1 MTVSHNRRQTI
12 DRSPTERADVCVIG
26 AGVAGALV
34 ADSLA
39 DRGHEVVVL
48 EAGPRFTFESR
59 LERME
64 RDIRPEY
71 DPTDVWNMGGAR
83 DEYTSS
89 GGIDYELNRTRVKG
103 VGGTTLHWLGTTPR
117 LHEKD
122 FEMRSRYGLANDWPI
137 SYKDLRPYY
146 ATAENEL
153 GVAGA
158 NDNPFSPPRQD
169 EYPMEAFPPSHAD
182 SLYANAC
189 EELGITIHSVPQ
201 ARNSVPYD
209 GRSQC
214 LGFSTCSPVCPS
226 GAKYSGD
233 VHIQTA
239 EKKGTRVID
248 RVPVQYL
255 EHNREGTN
263 IEAAVYVTPSGEKY
277 RQEAR
282 VFVIACGAVETP
294 RLLLL
299 SRSEKHPDGLG
310 NSSGLVGKYF
320 TEHPFVKTTGL
331 VSEQTNQNPIGF
343 YTSSSQQFYDHG
355 ESPPGSIFLL
365 FENTKPRSPVDVST
379 RGGDT
384 TPREELLDPFLGDA
398 WGDELF
404 DALSPETFANQKVA
418 IGASVEQLP
427 RKANSVTLD
436 TDKSDN
442 HGNPVP
448 DISLNLSEYELET
461 MQDAL
466 TTQAKILEEMDATI
480 TGSTDASSPSF
491 AAHHMGTT
499 RMGEN
504 PHESVVTPQLR
515 VHDLE
520 NLFIASSSVFVT
532 VGAVNPTLTIAAL
545 SLRLADYIHSQYL
558 TKPVS

>member
-1 MTVSHNRRQTI
+1 MTVSHNRRQTL
-12 DRSPTERADVCVIG
+12 DRSPTERADVCIIG

-64 RDIRPEY
+64 RSIRPEH

-83 DEYTSS
+83 DEFTSS
-89 GGIDYELNRTRVKG
+89 GGINYELNRTRVKG

-122 FEMRSRYGLANDWPI
+122 FEMRSRYGLADDWPI
-137 SYKDLRPYY
+137 SYRDLRPYY
-146 ATAENEL
+146 ETAEKEL

-158 NDNPFSPPRQD
+158 ADNPFSPPREG
-169 EYPMEAFPPSHAD
+169 EYPMEAFPPSWVD
-182 SLYANAC
+182 SLYATAC
-189 EELGITIHSVPQ
+189 EALGITIHSVPQ
-201 ARNSVPYD
+201 ARNSVSYD
-209 GRSQC
+209 ERSEC

-233 VHIQTA
+233 VHIQKA
-239 EKKGTRVID
+239 EQNGTRVID
-248 RVPVQYL
+248 RVPVQRL

-263 IEAAVYVTPSGEKY
+263 IEAAVYVTPQGDEY

-282 VFVIACGAVETP
+282 IFVVACGAVETP

-310 NSSGLVGKYF
+310 NSSSLVGKYF
-320 TEHPFVKTTGL
+320 TEHPSVRTAGV

-343 YTSSSQQFYDHG
+343 YTSSSEQFYDH
-355 ESPPGSIFLL
+355 EDAPPGSIFLL
-365 FENTKPRSPVDVST
+365 FDNTGPESPVRKSI
-379 RGGDT
+379 RGSDS

-398 WGDELF
+398 WGDKLLE
-404 DALSPETFANQKVA
+404 AGSPEVSANHKVA
-418 IGASVEQLP
+418 IDASVEQLP

-436 TDKSDN
+436 TDKSDH

-448 DISLNLSEYELET
+448 DISLNIGKYELQT
-461 MQDAL
+461 MNAAL
-466 TTQAKILEEMDATI
+466 TIQRKILEEMDATI
-480 TGSTDASSPSF
+480 THSTNPSTPEF
-491 AAHHMGTT
+491 GAHHMGTT
-499 RMGEN
+499 RMGNN
-504 PHESVVTPQLR
+504 PNESVVTPQLR
-515 VHDLE
+515 AHDLE
-520 NLFIASSSVFVT
+520 NLFITSSSVFVT

-545 SLRLADYIHSQYL
+545 SLRLADHIHSVL
-558 TKPVS
+558 

>member
-1 MTVSHNRRQTI
+1 MTHNQRQTP

-26 AGVAGALV
+26 AGVAGGLV

-64 RDIRPEY
+64 RAIRPDY
-71 DPTDVWNMGGAR
+71 DPTTVWNMGGTR

-89 GGIDYELNRTRVKG
+89 GDINYELNRTRVKG

-122 FEMRSRYGLANDWPI
+122 FEMQSRYGVASDWPI
-137 SYKDLRPYY
+137 SYTDIRPYY
-146 ATAENEL
+146 AMAEEEL

-158 NDNPFSPPRQD
+158 SDNPFSPPRQ
-169 EYPMEAFPPSHAD
+169 EAYPMEAFPPSYVD
-182 SLYANAC
+182 SLYAKAC
-189 EELGITIHSVPQ
+189 EQLGITIHSVPQ

-233 VHIQTA
+233 VHIQKA
-239 EKKGTRVID
+239 EQKGTRVID

-255 EHNREGTN
+255 EHDREGTN
-263 IEAAVYVTPSGEKY
+263 IEAAVYVTPNGEEY

-299 SRSEKHPDGLG
+299 SRSEQHPDGLG

-320 TEHPFVKTTGL
+320 TEHPFVRTAGS
-331 VSEQTNQNPIGF
+331 VSEPINQNPVGF
-343 YTSSSQQFYDHG
+343 YTSSSEQFYDH
-355 ESPPGSIFLL
+355 EDSPPGSIFLL
-365 FENTKPRSPVDVST
+365 FENTTSTSPVDVSI

-384 TPREELLDPFLGDA
+384 TTRDELFDPFVGDT

-404 DALSPETFANQKVA
+404 DALPPGTVANHKVA
-418 IGASVEQLP
+418 VGASVEQLP

-436 TDKSDN
+436 MDTSDN

-448 DISLNLSEYELET
+448 DVSLSLGEYEIKT
-461 MQDAL
+461 MQRAL
-466 TTQAKILEEMDATI
+466 AIQAEILDELDATI
-480 TGSTDASSPSF
+480 TRSTDVSSPSF

-499 RMGEN
+499 RMGKS
-504 PHESVVTPQLR
+504 PQESVVTPHLR
-515 VHDLE
+515 AHDLE
-520 NLFIASSSVFVT
+520 NMFIASSSVFVT

-545 SLRLADYIHSQYL
+545 SLRLADHIHSIL
-558 TKPVS
+558 